1 MVDTV
6 YQNGMDDLDHRLLAL
21 LRTDA
26 RRSVASL
33 AAELKLARAT
43 VRARIDRLV
52 ETNVIL
58 GFTVVLQAAHRAQG
72 VRAIALIEVEG
83 RAAEQVIARLRG
95 FPEVRTLSTTNGRWD
110 LVAEIETES
119 LELFDDTLRRIRQV
133 PGISST
139 ETNILLSARKSAA
152 P

>member
-1 MVDTV
+1 
-6 YQNGMDDLDHRLLAL
+6 MDDLDHRLLAL

-33 AAELKLARAT
+33 AAELKVSRAT

-58 GFTVVLQAAHRAQG
+58 GFTVVLQAAQRTQG

-110 LVAEIETES
+110 LVAEIETGS
-119 LELFDDTLRRIRQV
+119 LEEFDDTLRRIRQI

-152 P
+152 T

>member
-1 MVDTV
+1 MADTV